1 MARRPFTIAARVVT
15 TLYTRLLEVK
25 KISELLR
32 STLSTLAGLLTTWSI
47 KKCGSDYVH
56 KYIWIPGSSEKRLY
70 IYIVLDCAV
79 TFSRCVCVPACAAC
93 AVRCPV
99 TGVRTRAHGR
109 CVRRL

>member
-15 TLYTRLLEVK
+15 TLYTHLLEVK

-56 KYIWIPGSSEKRLY
+56 KYIWIPGSSEKVLY
-70 IYIVLDCAV
+70 IYCVLDCAV
-79 TFSRCVCVPACAAC
+79 IFSR
-93 AVRCPV
+93 
-99 TGVRTRAHGR
+99 
-109 CVRRL
+109 

>member
-15 TLYTRLLEVK
+15 TLYTHLLEVK

-56 KYIWIPGSSEKRLY
+56 KYIWIPGSNEKVIY
-70 IYIVLDCAV
+70 IYCVLDSAV
-79 TFSRCVCVPACAAC
+79 IFRGVCVCRPVPR
-93 AVRCPV
+93 AVC
-99 TGVRTRAHGR
+99 AHGR

>member
-56 KYIWIPGSSEKRLY
+56 KYIYGYQGRVIY
-70 IYIVLDCAV
+70 IYCVLDSAV
-79 TFSRCVCVPACAAC
+79 IFRGVCVCRPVPR
-93 AVRCPV
+93 AVC
-99 TGVRTRAHGR
+99 AHGR